1 MKEDSK
7 KIMEFVKIP
16 IEFFKIK
23 ELNITDCAVLS
34 VYKYFTEE
42 GYYHCCTLTNE
53 QICDILNICLKTL
66 TDAKRKLTR
75 LGFIER
81 KGIKVRYLGVENTTE
96 ADTTKVKDKE
106 DKTEKP
112 QKPTMTIDYMS
123 NKSLLFAYFYEEEY
137 KTKK

>member
-7 KIMEFVKIP
+7 KGVFIP
-16 IEFFKIK
+16 QEIIDDDR
-23 ELNITDCAVLS
+23 LNIYEVMLLS
-34 VYKYFTEE
+34 YYKYYTEYGKLKCCKKTNDE
-42 GYYHCCTLTNE
+42 ILGELKKLSKRTLFRCKSHLIELGY
-53 QICDILNICLKTL
+53 
-66 TDAKRKLTR
+66 
-75 LGFIER
+75 IET
-81 KGIKVRYLGVENTTE
+81 KGIEVRYLGLGNTTE

-112 QKPTMTIDYMS
+112 QKPTMTIDYMG